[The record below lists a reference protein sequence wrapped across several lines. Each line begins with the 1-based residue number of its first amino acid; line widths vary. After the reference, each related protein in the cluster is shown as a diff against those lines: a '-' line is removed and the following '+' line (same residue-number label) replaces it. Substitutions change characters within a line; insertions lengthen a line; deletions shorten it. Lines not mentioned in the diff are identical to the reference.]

1 MDTFMIIL
9 AGMQKIKVHIKQ
21 RETRDGEIIKT
32 YNIYTYINN
41 NRATQQKE
49 RERDRQLFKLL
60 GLLGL

>member
-49 RERDRQLFKLL
+49 RDIDSYSNY
-60 GLLGL
+60 